1 MLTCSSASAANGGD
15 PIPRKVYGNTSGLK
29 ANQIDSLERLYR
41 RTLPSGQLITQEI
54 ALQLAHISQ
63 LVRRQVGIIVD
74 RRGRVQYVVVG
85 NSDSLYLPTLGR
97 IRAGRGRFRGI
108 RLIHTHLHGEALS
121 NDDFTD
127 LSLLSLDFVVSVD
140 ATPKVNPITMN
151 AAHLLPINPDG
162 KQWEVFANQAV
173 HSFELDF
180 DRFIRDLETEFASK
194 AKQLKSHASGDRAV
208 LVFLDDGRF
217 QDPAWEV
224 EELLEL
230 AASAGLQVVDVVKQ
244 RRKIDRRFFIGRGRL
259 NDLIVRTMQK
269 EADLLVFCPD
279 LTPAQVK
286 AIGDT
291 ADIRVIDRTQLILDI
306 FAQRARS
313 SDGKLQVEAAQLRYL
328 LPRLMGAGLVMSR
341 LMGGIGGRGPGETKL
356 EMDRRRVK
364 ERMGRLDKQ
373 LQRLAGHRK
382 QRRKLRER
390 SSVPIVAI
398 VGYTNA
404 GKSTL
409 LNTLTKANALAEDK
423 LFATLDPFSKRLRF
437 PKDREIVLTDTV
449 GFIRD
454 LPPDLKSAFRATLE
468 ELESADLLLHVVD
481 SSSARAEEQLA
492 AVESLLRELDL
503 NWIPRITV
511 FNKIDRLL
519 DQQHGHNLALRFDGV
534 AVSALDRKLLHPL
547 VEMVESMLWE
557 NANLNRVANHRGEEL

>member
-1 MLTCSSASAANGGD
+1 LRTCSSESVANGGD
-15 PIPRKVYGNTSGLK
+15 PIPRDVYGNTSGLK
-29 ANQIDSLERLYR
+29 ASQINALERLYR
-41 RTLPSGQLITQEI
+41 RDIPPGQIVTQEL
-54 ALQLAHISQ
+54 ALQLAQISQ
-63 LVRRQVGIIVD
+63 DIRRQVGVIVN
-74 RRGRVQYVVVG
+74 RRGRIPYVVVG
-85 NSDSLYLPTLGR
+85 NSDSLYLPELGR

-108 RLIHTHLHGEALS
+108 RLIHTHLKGEPLS

-127 LSLLSLDFVVSVD
+127 LSLLSLDLIVSID
-140 ATPKVNPITMN
+140 ARQEANPITMN

-162 KQWEVFANQAV
+162 KQWEVFENEPV

-180 DRFIRDLETEFASK
+180 DGFIRDLEAEFTRK
-194 AKQLKSHASGDRAV
+194 AEGLRSHAAGDRAV

-217 QDPAWEV
+217 DDPDWEV

-230 AASAGLQVVDVVKQ
+230 ATSAGLQVVDVVRQ
-244 RRKIDRRFFIGRGRL
+244 RRRIDRRYFIGQGRL
-259 NDLIVRTMQK
+259 KTLIVKTMQR

-364 ERMGRLDKQ
+364 SRMTRLDKQ
-373 LQRLAGHRK
+373 LKKLARHRK
-382 QRRKLRER
+382 ERRKKRER
-390 SSVPIVAI
+390 SNVPIVAI

-409 LNTLTKANALAEDK
+409 LNTLTKASALAENK

-481 SSSARAEEQLA
+481 ASSARAEEQLV
-492 AVESLLRELDL
+492 AVESLLRDLDL
-503 NWIPRITV
+503 NWIPRVTV
-511 FNKIDRLL
+511 FNKIDRLS
-519 DQQHGHNLALRFDGV
+519 DSQHGHNLAQGFGGI
-534 AVSALDRKLLHPL
+534 AVSALDRKSLRPL
-547 VEMVESMLWE
+547 VETVESIIWE
-557 NANLNRVANHRGEEL
+557 NANLPQATNLRGE

>member
-1 MLTCSSASAANGGD
+1 MPTCSSVSAANGGD
-15 PIPRKVYGNTSGLK
+15 PISRKVYGNISGLK
-29 ANQIDSLERLYR
+29 ANQVDALERLYQ
-41 RTLPSGQLITQEI
+41 RTLQPGQLVSQDI
-54 ALQLAHISQ
+54 ALQLAHVSQ
-63 LVRRQVGIIVD
+63 ITRRQVGIIVD
-74 RRGRVQYVVVG
+74 RRGRIQYVVVG
-85 NSDSLYLPTLGR
+85 NSDSLYLPPLGR
-97 IRAGRGRFRGI
+97 IRAGRSRFRGI

-121 NDDFTD
+121 NDDLTD

-140 ATPKVNPITMN
+140 ARAEVNPITMN
-151 AAHLLPINPDG
+151 AAHLLPINPEG
-162 KQWEVFANQAV
+162 RQWEIFANKAV

-180 DRFIRDLETEFASK
+180 DGFIHDLEAEFARNSL
-194 AKQLKSHASGDRAV
+194 QLQSHASGDRAV

-217 QDPAWEV
+217 KDPAWEV

-230 AASAGLQVVDVVKQ
+230 AASAGLQVVDIVQQ
-244 RRKIDRRFFIGRGRL
+244 RRKIDRRYFIGQGRL
-259 NDLIVRTMQK
+259 KELIVRTMQK

-279 LTPAQVK
+279 LSPAQVK
-286 AIGDT
+286 AIGDI
-291 ADIRVIDRTQLILDI
+291 ADLRVIDRTQLILDI

-313 SDGKLQVEAAQLRYL
+313 SDGKIQVEAAQLRYL

-364 ERMGRLDKQ
+364 DRMTRLDKE
-373 LQRLAGHRK
+373 LKRLAGQRK

-390 SSVPIVAI
+390 SNVPIVAI

-409 LNTLTKANALAEDK
+409 LNTLTKANALAENK

-437 PKDREIVLTDTV
+437 PMDREIVLTDTV

-454 LPPDLKSAFRATLE
+454 LPPDLKAAFRATLE

-492 AVESLLRELDL
+492 AVESLLRDLDL

-511 FNKIDRLL
+511 FNKIDRLPDL
-519 DQQHGHNLALRFDGV
+519 QHGHNLAQRFHGI

-547 VEMVESMLWE
+547 VEMMESMLWE
-557 NANLNRVANHRGEEL
+557 NANLTQVINHRGENP